1 MTCSCFESGMA
12 SPRGFTLIELVIA
25 LALMGVMVLFM
36 YSGLAFGLRG
46 WDAADTNGRRTADR
60 RIAENFLR
68 REVAELFPMRWK
80 DPLVLRLAFEG
91 KPDLLRFVS
100 VRPAGI
106 SVTGLSLVGVS
117 AEQDTAKRTRNLVMR
132 RASPG
137 DEQKDF
143 GPLAQGEATILFD
156 DIDSV
161 AFEYYGAENDFT
173 DPKWVDTWEWPGRI
187 PQLIRIRVRTA
198 DGSYLPEMIVRM
210 MLSEE
215 AGCLESQFQ
224 RVCRPRRDT

>member
-1 MTCSCFESGMA
+1 MRARQG
-12 SPRGFTLIELVIA
+12 GFTLIELVIA

-80 DPLVLRLAFEG
+80 DPMTLRLAFEG
-91 KPDLLRFVS
+91 QHDVLRFVS

-106 SVTGLSLVGVS
+106 SVTGLSLVGVTV
-117 AEQDTAKRTRNLVMR
+117 EPDNVKRTRNLVMR

-156 DIDSV
+156 DIESV
-161 AFEYYGAENDFT
+161 AFDYFGSENDFS

-187 PQLIRIRVRTA
+187 PQLIRIRVRNP
-198 DGSYLPEMIVRM
+198 DGSSLPEMIVRM

>member
-1 MTCSCFESGMA
+1 MRA
-12 SPRGFTLIELVIA
+12 RAAGFTLIELVIA

-117 AEQDTAKRTRNLVMR
+117 AEQDTVKRTRNLVMR

-143 GPLAQGEATILFD
+143 GPLAQGEATILFE

>member
-1 MTCSCFESGMA
+1 MRA
-12 SPRGFTLIELVIA
+12 RAAGFTLIELVIA

-106 SVTGLSLVGVS
+106 SVTGLSLVGV
-117 AEQDTAKRTRNLVMR
+117 AVEQDTVKRTRNLVMR

-143 GPLAQGEATILFD
+143 GPLAQGEATILFE

>member
-1 MTCSCFESGMA
+1 MRARGA
-12 SPRGFTLIELVIA
+12 GFTLIELVIA

-143 GPLAQGEATILFD
+143 GPLAQGEATILFE

-161 AFEYYGAENDFT
+161 VFEYYGAENDFT

>member
-1 MTCSCFESGMA
+1 MRARGA
-12 SPRGFTLIELVIA
+12 GFTLIELVIA

-173 DPKWVDTWEWPGRI
+173 DPSWVDAWEWPGRI

>member
-1 MTCSCFESGMA
+1 MRARGA
-12 SPRGFTLIELVIA
+12 GFTLIELVIA

-143 GPLAQGEATILFD
+143 GPLAQGEATILFE

>member
-1 MTCSCFESGMA
+1 MRARGA
-12 SPRGFTLIELVIA
+12 GFTLIELVIA

-187 PQLIRIRVRTA
+187 PQLIRIRVRTV

>member
-1 MTCSCFESGMA
+1 MRARGA
-12 SPRGFTLIELVIA
+12 GFTLIELVIA

-117 AEQDTAKRTRNLVMR
+117 AEQDTVKRTRNLVMR

-143 GPLAQGEATILFD
+143 GPLAQGEATILFE

-161 AFEYYGAENDFT
+161 VFEYYGAENDFT

>member
-1 MTCSCFESGMA
+1 MRARGA
-12 SPRGFTLIELVIA
+12 GFTLIELVIA

-117 AEQDTAKRTRNLVMR
+117 AEQDTVKRTRNLVMR

-143 GPLAQGEATILFD
+143 GPLAQGEATILFE